1 MSVSVSV
8 SMSMLVTVLV
18 PVCPCV
24 CVWGALSSD
33 DVALCVCV
41 CDYCCTVLLFETKCP
56 QLVSTS
62 LASSH
67 GSAVEVQQNHAA
79 DLGGGLGGATSH
91 DELDETALTTST
103 SPCLDVNGLQ
113 NTSQRLYC
121 RTSLSDLSLISHRLS
136 FRSYSSDDLV
146 SATLLS
152 LKSQRHQVANASC

>member
-1 MSVSVSV
+1 
-8 SMSMLVTVLV
+8 MSMLVTVLV

-62 LASSH
+62 PASSH